1 MSTTNNLVFKGLLII
16 AWLIFVALS
25 IEAGGLLVN
34 FFFGG
39 LLVNFFFSL
48 YNPAMIA
55 NLYQKLDLTEMYSRS
70 KWVFYSMYSFI
81 LFIAVLKAY
90 LFYIVINLMHKLDL
104 SKPFNSFVS
113 SQISKLSYLT
123 LSIGFISYAASQ
135 LAKYLMH
142 HGFNTNA
149 SWF

>member
-25 IEAGGLLVN
+25 IEA
-34 FFFGG
+34 GG

-104 SKPFNSFVS
+104 SKPFNSFV
-113 SQISKLSYLT
+113 LT
-123 LSIGFISYAASQ
+123 CPF
-135 LAKYLMH
+135 
-142 HGFNTNA
+142 
-149 SWF
+149 